1 MKKSRSW
8 RKLIDNEE
16 ETERFAQKCSF
27 HKGQEYADSG
37 KSSVTKALPDFEI
50 GNDGVMF
57 GN

>member
-1 MKKSRSW
+1 MKRNRSW

-16 ETERFAQKCSF
+16 ETEQFAQKYLF
-27 HKGQEYADSG
+27 LKRQEYADLG
-37 KSSVTKALPDFEI
+37 KSSVTKALPDFGI

>member
-16 ETERFAQKCSF
+16 ETERFAQKYSF
-27 HKGQEYADSG
+27 QKEQEYADLG
-37 KSSVTKALPDFEI
+37 RSSVTKVLPDFEI
-50 GNDGVMF
+50 GNDEVMF